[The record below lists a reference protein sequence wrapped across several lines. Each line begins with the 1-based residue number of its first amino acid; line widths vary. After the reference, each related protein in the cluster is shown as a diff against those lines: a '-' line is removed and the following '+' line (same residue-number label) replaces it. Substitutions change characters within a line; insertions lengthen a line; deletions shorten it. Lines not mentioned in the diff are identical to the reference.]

1 VSKVSITV
9 GIPGSGKTH
18 VAKLMHADNPDD
30 VLLISRDGLR
40 AELFNGEGIL
50 TPAEEAYISKVQKSI
65 VKDALRAGKHVIIHD
80 MNLREKYRKD
90 WAKIASNHGAEF
102 DIIDLT
108 STALAVC
115 VGRNMVRAER
125 GERYVPNNVI
135 ADLHHKFIKP
145 LQGRPVVAPEIN
157 AKARVDWVEY
167 TPNLNLPTA
176 IIVDLDGTTA
186 LCEGVRSPYD
196 YTRVKFDKP
205 NLAVIKHVQDEAYK
219 LGTKILFVSGRLARD
234 GINDQVYKDTEEW
247 LYEHVKVPI
256 ELLAMRDRDG
266 IDDTVIKYE
275 IFNKHIRDWYNV
287 KYALDDRNRVV
298 GMWRSI
304 DLLCLQVA
312 EGDF

>member
-18 VAKLMHADNPDD
+18 VAELMREDNPDEV
-30 VLLISRDGLR
+30 VLMSRDDFR
-40 AELFNGEGIL
+40 HLFFREAGIL
-50 TPAEEAYISKVQKSI
+50 TQPKEFYITQVMEREAKNQ
-65 VKDALRAGKHVIIHD
+65 LRLGKHVIIHD
-80 MNLREKYRKD
+80 MNLRERYRKR
-90 WAKIASNHGAEF
+90 WAEIAANQGADFE
-102 DIIDLT
+102 IIDLT
-108 STALAVC
+108 SVPWKEC
-115 VGRNMVRAER
+115 VFKDQARFER
-125 GERYVPNNVI
+125 GGRKVGMAVI
-135 ADLHHKFIKP
+135 QDLHTRFIKP
-145 LQGRPVVAPEIN
+145 LQGRPVVPPVIN